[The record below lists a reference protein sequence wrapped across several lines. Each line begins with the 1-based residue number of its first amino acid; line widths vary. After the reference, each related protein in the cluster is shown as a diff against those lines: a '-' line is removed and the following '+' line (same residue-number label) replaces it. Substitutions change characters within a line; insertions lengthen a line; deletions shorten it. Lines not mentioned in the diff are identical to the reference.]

1 MRQVIRRGLRTPDAE
16 RMVYIM
22 DSRFENISSFV
33 PTRFRDQ
40 WQKKG
45 FVEGQRVE
53 VTLSKAERDPAVRR
67 KALQHFGR
75 KCMVCAFSPRVDSQ
89 LDVHHLFP
97 LSDGGERVTK
107 IDDVAVLCANC
118 HRLAH
123 SASPPLSIDQL
134 QKVTI

>member
-1 MRQVIRRGLRTPDAE
+1 MRQVIGRGLRTPDAE
-16 RMVYIM
+16 CMVYIM

-40 WQKKG
+40 WQGKG

-75 KCMVCAFSPRVDSQ
+75 KCMVCDFSPRVDSQ

-97 LSDGGERVTK
+97 ISGGAERVTK
-107 IDDVAVLCANC
+107 IEDVAVLCANR

-123 SASPPLSIDQL
+123 SASPSLSIEQL
-134 QKVTI
+134 RELK